1 MNNPE
6 QVRPRPKAVLAFTLP
21 LVGLLVLSSLAGLL
35 HPELYG
41 KETADWLAQT
51 TAQDM
56 IDLLLVVPVVTL
68 AGLYLYR
75 GERLAA
81 PVWGGTMLYLV
92 YTFLIYCFTVH
103 FNRLFLAYTTILGL
117 SAYGLIYYCR
127 FAARIPI
134 LGFVPENGR
143 RYVGGYFMVIAV
155 LFSLLWLAD
164 VVPAVWTDQVPA
176 AILTA
181 GLVTNPVQVLD
192 LSFLLPGVFVVG
204 LLLRRNHPIG
214 LLLAPAL
221 LIFFIQM
228 DITIAV
234 IFLAQRAAGTAAGL
248 IGPVIMMAL
257 ALLTLAAFLWLVRRR
272 GTEAAAISPR
282 PGNG

>member
-6 QVRPRPKAVLAFTLP
+6 QTGSRPKVVLAFTLP
-21 LVGLLVLSSLAGLL
+21 LAGLLVLSSLAGLL
-35 HPELYG
+35 RPELYG

-56 IDLLLVVPVVTL
+56 IDLLLVVPVVTM

-81 PVWGGTMLYLV
+81 PVWGGALLYLV
-92 YTFLIYCFTVH
+92 YTFLIYCFSVH

-127 FAARIPI
+127 FEERNPV
-134 LGFVPENGR
+134 LGFVPENVR
-143 RYVGGYFMVIAV
+143 RYVGAYFIVIAV
-155 LFSLLWLAD
+155 LFSFLWLAD

-181 GLVTNPVQVLD
+181 GLVTNPVQVID
-192 LSFLLPGVFVVG
+192 LSFLRPGVLIVG
-204 LLLRRNHPIG
+204 VLLRRNHHLG

-221 LIFFIQM
+221 LIFFILM

-234 IFLAQRAAGTAAGL
+234 IFLAQRAAGTAVGL
-248 IGPVIMMAL
+248 IGPLVMLAL
-257 ALLTLAAFLWLVRRR
+257 AVLTGAAYLWLVRRSR
-272 GTEAAAISPR
+272 PEAAISPQ